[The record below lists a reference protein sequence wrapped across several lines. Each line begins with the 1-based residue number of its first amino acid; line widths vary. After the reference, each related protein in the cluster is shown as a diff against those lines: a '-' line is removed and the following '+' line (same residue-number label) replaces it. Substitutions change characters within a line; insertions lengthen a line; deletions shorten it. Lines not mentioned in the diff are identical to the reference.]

1 MSALNKVAQDT
12 RQDDIY
18 KNIVLVLNISEKFN
32 LVSVLRES
40 L

>member
-18 KNIVLVLNISEKFN
+18 KNIVLVLNISEKFY